1 MTDHDTPL
9 SPPDS
14 RPLVDTPA
22 PDIRRVAIVDVHMPF
37 WSMVIFLVKVS
48 IASIPAMII
57 LYLIGMLLSIIFGGI
72 FSSFNPAGT
81 NV

>member
-9 SPPDS
+9 PATDR
-14 RPLVDTPA
+14 RPLADNA
-22 PDIRRVAIVDVHMPF
+22 AQDISRVAIVDVHMPF

-72 FSSFNPAGT
+72 FSSFSPSGT
-81 NV
+81 SV

>member
-9 SPPDS
+9 PTTDS
-14 RPLVDTPA
+14 RPLADNPA
-22 PDIRRVAIVDVHMPF
+22 QDISRVAIVDVHMPF

-57 LYLIGMLLSIIFGGI
+57 LYLIGMLLSIVFGGI
-72 FSSFNPAGT
+72 FSSFSPTGT